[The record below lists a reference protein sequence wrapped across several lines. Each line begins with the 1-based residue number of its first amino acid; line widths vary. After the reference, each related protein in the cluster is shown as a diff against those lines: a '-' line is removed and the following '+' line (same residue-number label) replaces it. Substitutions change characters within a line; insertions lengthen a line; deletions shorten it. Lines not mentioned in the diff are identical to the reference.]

1 MGCRRRPERLV
12 CRRDFGSVCSRW
24 GQYFFESSGQTTI
37 ALLMLGLKNPFL
49 TLMKPGWP
57 CESLCGTCGWLT
69 QNGGFSGQVQGLAL
83 VTLHRRL
90 RRCKTEIK
98 KSSGFV
104 SLHAEHICAPLESC
118 AEFTKQ
124 QNIRKGKQRASPKL
138 HPRRLGSAWK
148 SLSSKNNIVIVGAVE
163 TDFLRLISAFPAQ
176 PSTKQNP
183 NGFRK
188 DTMLLKK
195 LQYWFLL
202 QMRLQGCLNALI
214 MGVSADTEC
223 CTFGPSLRISVKRGE
238 EFSGVVVTCWQV

>member
-1 MGCRRRPERLV
+1 MGCPRRAERVV

-24 GQYFFESSGQTTI
+24 GQYFFWIVRADDNSSFDVGTE
-37 ALLMLGLKNPFL
+37 
-49 TLMKPGWP
+49 KPVFDTDETSWP

-83 VTLHRRL
+83 LPLHGRL
-90 RRCKTEIK
+90 RRWKPKIK

-104 SLHAEHICAPLESC
+104 SLQAEHICVPLESC
-118 AEFTKQ
+118 AEFTKR

-148 SLSSKNNIVIVGAVE
+148 SLSSKNNIVIVRAVE

-176 PSTKQNP
+176 PSSKQNP

-188 DTMLLKK
+188 DTMLLKR

-202 QMRLQGCLNALI
+202 QMRLRGCLNALI

-223 CTFGPSLRISVKRGE
+223 CTFGPSLRIWAKRGE